1 MFLYGFLSSNK
12 NTTKSHKFKN
22 IENLNYFFYNF
33 LPKIYFY
40 YFNNNKS
47 KNFYKNLEYDYTYVI
62 DKLEIKNLLLENLTT
77 HVIGIKTNNNL
88 ISFNYTKLLE
98 TFSFNM
104 DYLYEHNQ
112 LLLKQIMQ
120 YYHILSLAWFFFILK
135 S

>member
-33 LPKIYFY
+33 LPKLYFF
-40 YFNNNKS
+40 YFNNNKN
-47 KNFYKNLEYDYTYVI
+47 KNFYKNIEYDYTYVI

-77 HVIGIKTNNNL
+77 CVIGIPTNNNL
-88 ISFNYTKLLE
+88 ISLNYSKFLE
-98 TFSFNM
+98 IFDFNM
-104 DYLYEHNQ
+104 NYLYDYNQ
-112 LLLKQIMQ
+112 LVLKQIAQ
-120 YYHILSLAWFFFILK
+120 FYYILSLLWFFFILK